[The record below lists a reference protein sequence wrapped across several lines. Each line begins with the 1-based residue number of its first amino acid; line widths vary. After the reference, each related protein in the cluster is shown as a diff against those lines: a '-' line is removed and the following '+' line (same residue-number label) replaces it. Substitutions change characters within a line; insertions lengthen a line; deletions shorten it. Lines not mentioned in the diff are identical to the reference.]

1 MVNSNSNKPRI
12 QNNMDKRP
20 KEFQIRDLLEITD
33 SNKYAATVAA
43 FEIIENLEKL
53 DLDPKK
59 LGWKTNKVSVLAM
72 LALARKYIKYDFI
85 TNEQRKQLEEELK
98 QSSNIHIKRAEALF
112 QKKKQT
118 QESDEDLEEEDIGEL
133 LEDKFSYDESVEED
147 DSDDEY
153 EESDDLTDEE
163 SEEDED

>member
-118 QESDEDLEEEDIGEL
+118 QESDEDLEEDDIGEL

>member
-1 MVNSNSNKPRI
+1 
-12 QNNMDKRP
+12 MDKRP

-33 SNKYAATVAA
+33 SNKYAATIAA

-72 LALARKYIKYDFI
+72 LALARKHIKYDFI
-85 TNEQRKQLEEELK
+85 SNEQRKQLEEELK

-118 QESDEDLEEEDIGEL
+118 QETDEDLDEEDIGEL
-133 LEDKFSYDESVEED
+133 LEDKFSYDDSIDTEED
-147 DSDDEY
+147 SDEEYEDSDE
-153 EESDDLTDEE
+153 LTDEE